1 MIYPSDPYAQTL
13 RAIGQSL
20 ELLHIESFDLE
31 SRGNDYLVRG
41 RTAAPPRVVQ
51 ESVLWVFWRLKDRD
65 PSPQAVPEAFGLLY
79 TPEQIDQLENKGRAK
94 RHDPH
99 GMPDTTSVSQILR
112 ATGAYLDAKGARP
125 LGISRREQEVTVRY
139 ETAEGQGAFEEHALS
154 FFHDFGIRMYGDRR
168 NNLLSP

>member
-41 RTAAPPRVVQ
+41 KASAPPRDIQ
-51 ESVLWVFWRLKDRD
+51 EKVLWVFWRLKDRNPEQTW
-65 PSPQAVPEAFGLLY
+65 PSPQAVPEGFGLLY
-79 TPEQIDQLENKGRAK
+79 TPEQIDRLENKGRAR

-99 GMPDTTSVSQILR
+99 GMPDASSVSQILR

-139 ETAEGQGAFEEHALS
+139 ETTEGRGAMEEHALS
-154 FFHDFGIRMYGDRR
+154 FFHDFGSRMCGDRQ
-168 NNLLSP
+168 